1 MGWNIQTM
9 TDFIGSYLGPTL
21 ESNGYGQLKL
31 MILDDQR
38 LFIPFWP
45 RKVIITYHTHQLV
58 IKKILLTTDTNFL
71 GFRGRKS
78 E

>member
-45 RKVIITYHTHQLV
+45 RKVIPYHTHQLV
-58 IKKILLTTDTNFL
+58 IKKIIITDTNFL